1 MSQDPS
7 RLDLDR
13 ARGALIKARTESAI
27 AVRAPRPADLSRL
40 REEEDRR
47 HRIETRAGAFRMEV
61 RSALG
66 LSDTS
71 GPYSPLPVSASGVLG
86 ASLCDADIC
95 TPEAPVLKSE
105 AVPAAHEAPPLKSET
120 REPQALSGETIDA
133 PAAPEMT
140 DMAEAEALEA
150 PEPEARAKRKKFLGI
165 F

>member
-1 MSQDPS
+1 MSQDNS
-7 RLDLDR
+7 RLDFDR
-13 ARGALIKARTESAI
+13 ARAALVKAHRESAI

-66 LSDTS
+66 LADTS
-71 GPYSPLPVSASGVLG
+71 GPYSPLPVSTSGVLG

-95 TPEAPVLKSE
+95 LPDAPSVTASP
-105 AVPAAHEAPPLKSET
+105 VPAAHAAPPPQAGKSEA
-120 REPQALSGETIDA
+120 QDLSAEKPDDPVGSVVTDA
-133 PAAPEMT
+133 DE
-140 DMAEAEALEA
+140 EGA
-150 PEPEARAKRKKFLGI
+150 PEPEAPHKRRKFLGI

>member
-66 LSDTS
+66 LADTS

-95 TPEAPVLKSE
+95 TPEAPVLKSD

-120 REPQALSGETIDA
+120 GEPAQLSDPQLAETVQAAEA
-133 PAAPEMT
+133 PVQ
-140 DMAEAEALEA
+140 AEAE
-150 PEPEARAKRKKFLGI
+150 PEPEAPRKRRKFLGI